1 MADDPTCGRHVLGDW
16 GTSRLRLF
24 LLESDV
30 VTATCDGPGIGALA
44 SSPAATRVQVLADL
58 VAPWAT
64 GKLPMRVF
72 LSGMA
77 GSRNGLVDVPYA
89 ELPLRRETWSSQA
102 VTLQT
107 QSMHIT
113 IAAGVRRSGNGESP
127 DVMRG
132 EETQIFGAMQL
143 DPALR
148 RTLHTVVLPGTHS
161 KWVALSDGAITRFR
175 SAITGELYA
184 LLRAHSTLFRTDAVA
199 TPGRKVNEAEQS
211 VGFSAGVERSAELD
225 GGLLT
230 TLFETRVA
238 QLLDARSQSWA
249 SGFLSGLLIGCEI
262 REMRE
267 TFHTRGS
274 ICIIGDA
281 KLTDLYEAVFAARG
295 VRTYALDAEKSV
307 IAGLH
312 YLRKRLPEL

>member
-1 MADDPTCGRHVLGDW
+1 MLGDW

-24 LLESDV
+24 LLESGV
-30 VTATCDGPGIGALA
+30 VAGTCEGPGIGSLA
-44 SSPAATRVQVLADL
+44 ASPAAARLQALADL
-58 VAPWAT
+58 IAPWNS
-64 GKLPMRVF
+64 GKLPTRVF

-77 GSRNGLVDVPYA
+77 GARNGLVDVPYA
-89 ELPLRRETWSSQA
+89 ELPLRRETWA
-102 VTLQT
+102 RKATTLQT

-113 IAAGVRRSGNGESP
+113 IAAGVRRNGDGKSP

-143 DPALR
+143 DPALGR
-148 RTLHTVVLPGTHS
+148 ALHTVVLPGTHS

-199 TPGRKVNEAEQS
+199 IPAGEVNEAEQS
-211 VGFSAGVERSAELD
+211 AGFSAGVARSAKVD

-230 TLFETRVA
+230 TLFEGRAA

-249 SGFLSGLLIGCEI
+249 AGFLSGLLIGCEI
-262 REMRE
+262 REMGE

-295 VRTYALDAEKSV
+295 AKTYALDAEKSV
-307 IAGLH
+307 IAGLR
-312 YLRKRLPEL
+312 YLQKRLPEL

>member
-1 MADDPTCGRHVLGDW
+1 
-16 GTSRLRLF
+16 
-24 LLESDV
+24 
-30 VTATCDGPGIGALA
+30 
-44 SSPAATRVQVLADL
+44 
-58 VAPWAT
+58 
-64 GKLPMRVF
+64 
-72 LSGMA
+72 
-77 GSRNGLVDVPYA
+77 
-89 ELPLRRETWSSQA
+89 
-102 VTLQT
+102 
-107 QSMHIT
+107 
-113 IAAGVRRSGNGESP
+113 
-127 DVMRG
+127 
-132 EETQIFGAMQL
+132 
-143 DPALR
+143 
-148 RTLHTVVLPGTHS
+148 
-161 KWVALSDGAITRFR
+161 
-175 SAITGELYA
+175 
-184 LLRAHSTLFRTDAVA
+184 LFRTDAVA